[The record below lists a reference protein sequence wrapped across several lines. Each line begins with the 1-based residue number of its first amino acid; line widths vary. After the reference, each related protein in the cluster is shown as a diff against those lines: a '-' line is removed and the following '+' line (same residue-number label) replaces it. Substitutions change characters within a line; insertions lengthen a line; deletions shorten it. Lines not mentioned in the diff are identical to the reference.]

1 MTKRTS
7 RRSFLGSASAAALG
21 LTAAPLLTK
30 KAAAQSAPAAPPV
43 PVQTIPAEK
52 LAALVEA
59 AHKKPG
65 NTDLA
70 DGKGTPITMVLTNEV
85 SKAAAEF
92 EYHQHRDHIF
102 QILDGE
108 TTYYLG
114 GTPKTPRETKPGE
127 FLAPDSE
134 GAKAHELKKGDYI
147 FIPRMTPHKRVTK
160 ASVTFILTSATSN

>member
-1 MTKRTS
+1 MTKSS

-21 LTAAPLLTK
+21 ITAAPLLSK
-30 KAAAQSAPAAPPV
+30 KAAAQTTATA
-43 PVQTIPAEK
+43 PVQSIPADK
-52 LAALVEA
+52 LASLVEA

-65 NTDLA
+65 NTDLL

-85 SKAAAEF
+85 TKAAPEF

-134 GAKAHELKKGDYI
+134 GAKTYELKKGDTI

-160 ASVTFILTSATSN
+160 TSVTFILTSAATA